1 MMETNKTRARMS
13 WRLRLLL
20 IGSLGLNLLVF
31 GVVGGATIGH
41 FWGGERRTGPDH
53 VGSPYARALDPQ
65 DRRALGKAI
74 RQAYRA
80 AEIDREADRRG
91 YERVIAVLRS
101 APLDRDLLLREVQ
114 AQATNGARRRDLAE
128 LAWLEKVVA
137 MSDAQRADYAD
148 QLEETVRR
156 QGHKGA
162 KKRE

>member
-1 MMETNKTRARMS
+1 MS

-80 AEIDREADRRG
+80 AEIDRERG
-91 YERVIAVLRS
+91 LEMGLASAIRLFVLR
-101 APLDRDLLLREVQ
+101 DY
-114 AQATNGARRRDLAE
+114 RRRLGE
-128 LAWLEKVVA
+128 
-137 MSDAQRADYAD
+137 M
-148 QLEETVRR
+148 
-156 QGHKGA
+156 
-162 KKRE
+162 